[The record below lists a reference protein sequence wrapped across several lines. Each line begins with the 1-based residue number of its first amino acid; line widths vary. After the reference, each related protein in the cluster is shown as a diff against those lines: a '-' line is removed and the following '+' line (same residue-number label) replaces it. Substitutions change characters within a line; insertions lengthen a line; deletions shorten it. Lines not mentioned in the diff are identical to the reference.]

1 MARHRQVAQ
10 LPKPR
15 RRAPVEGRG
24 ISHQAGEAPPQVHEA
39 ISRLLD
45 HASEPLRS
53 AVLARWLH
61 LAADVL
67 DVAATRTL
75 SQSASASSDLSAVL
89 ASLQDGAVAE
99 KLVLK
104 HPALTAAR
112 IRGIEARQQI
122 LTAEGGTW
130 NVDQAARHLHLTRQ
144 AVDHRRRAGKLLA
157 LPVGRHGYLY
167 PAWQFAAEGVLPG
180 LEPVLKALDP
190 HDAWGKAVFL
200 LSPHPDLKG
209 KTPVA
214 ALREGEARAVLEVAE
229 AFAEH
234 GQS

>member
-1 MARHRQVAQ
+1 MARGR
-10 LPKPR
+10 LPVRTARAGRRARVGR
-15 RRAPVEGRG
+15 RRRVAEVRT
-24 ISHQAGEAPPQVHEA
+24 PPQVQEA
-39 ISRLLD
+39 IARLLD
-45 HASEPLRS
+45 HASRPLRS
-53 AVLARWLH
+53 AVLTRWLH

-75 SQSASASSDLSAVL
+75 TQSASAGSHLSAVL
-89 ASLQDGAVAE
+89 ASLQDAAVAE
-99 KLVLK
+99 KLVRE

-130 NVDQAARHLHLTRQ
+130 TVEQVAQHLHLTRQ
-144 AVDHRRRAGKLLA
+144 AVDHRRRAGRLLA

-167 PAWQFAAEGVLPG
+167 PAWQFGAEGVLTG
-180 LEPVLKALDP
+180 MEPVLTALDS
-190 HDAWGKAVFL
+190 HDAWGKVVFL
-200 LSPHPDLKG
+200 LSPHPDLGG
-209 KTPVA
+209 KTPA
-214 ALREGEARAVLEVAE
+214 QALRAGRATAVRELAH